1 MIEELKESIAT
12 VSRNLKRYR
21 NLNDLSQEELAKKVG
36 ISRVTYTNIESG
48 KEEPKVT
55 TLQLI
60 ANALGIDIFK
70 LFAPIPELSSLRLR
84 SNKVLSA
91 KMKNLQ
97 EQAKINF
104 AYWLKGYNYL
114 EETLNKKKPF
124 ILSGV
129 IGVNGKPEDVAKRA
143 RVSLKLGENK
153 GVINDVCG
161 LVESAGIKIFT
172 FDQDDKCG
180 FGFCLNQNDG
190 GPAIAVNI
198 SSTITPERKIFTV
211 AHELGHILLHPHS
224 FGNNNQFMENEEKE
238 ANEFAGYFL
247 MPDEE
252 FKMKY
257 KESFGM
263 HPVNR
268 ILFVKRYFK
277 VSYKTVLSRLS
288 TLSGNKDIFKNFAI
302 EYRKKYKKELKNY
315 AEPDYFDSEK
325 YPEPNKLDDLDFNE
339 ERFKS
344 LVREALECNKI
355 SLHHAAELLGFNT
368 DQMRSWVNE
377 WQSAKETKLEWEVY

>member
-1 MIEELKESIAT
+1 
-12 VSRNLKRYR
+12 LKRYR
-21 NLNDLSQEELAKKVG
+21 NLKDLSQEELAKKVG
-36 ISRVTYTNIESG
+36 ISRVTYTNIETG

-55 TLQLI
+55 TLQMI
-60 ANALGIDIFK
+60 ANALGVEIFK

-97 EQAKINF
+97 EQEKIDF
-104 AYWLKGYNYL
+104 AFWLKGYNFL
-114 EETLNKKKPF
+114 EETLNQKKPF
-124 ILSGV
+124 KLFDI
-129 IGVNGKPEDVAKRA
+129 IGTKRSPEDVAKRA
-143 RVSLKLGENK
+143 RKAIGLDENK
-153 GVINDVCG
+153 GVINDICG
-161 LVESAGIKIFT
+161 LIENAGIKIFT
-172 FDQDDKCG
+172 FDQNDKCG

-198 SSTITPERKIFTV
+198 SPNITPERKIFTV
-211 AHELGHILLHPHS
+211 AHELGHILLHPGS
-224 FGNNNQFMENEEKE
+224 FGSNNQIVDDEEKE
-238 ANEFAGYFL
+238 ADEFAGYFL

-277 VSYKTVLSRLS
+277 VSYKTVLKRLS
-288 TLSGNKDIFKNFAI
+288 ALTGNKDIFKNFAI
-302 EYRKKYKKELKNY
+302 EYKKKYKKDLKNY
-315 AEPDYFDSEK
+315 AEPEYFDSEK
-325 YPEPNKLDDLDFNE
+325 YSEPNKLDDLDFNL

-344 LVREALECNKI
+344 LVREGLECNKI
-355 SLHHAAELLGFNT
+355 SLHHAAELLGFDIN
-368 DQMRSWVNE
+368 QMRSWVNE
-377 WQSAKETKLEWEVY
+377 WQAAKDAKLEWEVS